1 MKKPENLKANE
12 FLYLKI
18 DDSNKKFLTKLAQG
32 TTQDTQLLKVPSL
45 FLGGHIECLLICIL
59 ILDTEIV
66 DKYRFCAIFCLYS
79 SFVCHQKKKYYEW
92 T

>member
-1 MKKPENLKANE
+1 MMKKHAKTNE
-12 FLYLKI
+12 FLCFNI
-18 DDSNKKFLTKLAQG
+18 DDSSKKFLTKLAQG
-32 TTQDTQLLKVPSL
+32 TTQDTQLFQVPCL
-45 FLGGHIECLLICIL
+45 LLGGHIECLLICIL